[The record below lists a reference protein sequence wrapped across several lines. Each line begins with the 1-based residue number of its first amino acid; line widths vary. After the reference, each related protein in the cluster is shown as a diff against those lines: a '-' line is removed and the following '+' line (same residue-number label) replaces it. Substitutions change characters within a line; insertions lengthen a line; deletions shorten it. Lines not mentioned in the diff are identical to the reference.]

1 MTFNYCKK
9 RVWSYDMD
17 RMDQVLTNLID
28 NASRYTKPG
37 DEIALLVMKMKA
49 KIFYTLK
56 IQAQAL
62 HQNIYNKYLI
72 VFIKLMQ
79 REREVNKVPV

>member
-1 MTFNYCKK
+1 
-9 RVWSYDMD
+9 MD

-37 DEIALLVMKMKA
+37 DEIA
-49 KIFYTLK
+49 ITCDENESEDIYTLK
-56 IQAQAL
+56 IQVQAL

>member
-1 MTFNYCKK
+1 
-9 RVWSYDMD
+9 MD

-28 NASRYTKPG
+28 NASRYTKP
-37 DEIALLVMKMKA
+37 EMKLQLLVMKMKA